1 MTIFFSC
8 LKKLKLI
15 TGLNIE
21 IIKSILEKSNFSEES
36 LNDLVEKD
44 YFKDVNFRKIKKQLI
59 IEIAEARIK
68 EFSNLILLK
77 NINVKKFLQKGAT
90 IFLQIDDNYTSC
102 FKQSYETLFSNNFFK
117 TETIWRR
124 HSEDYLNDA
133 NTLVQ
138 FGWKSEAIP
147 ITRENKSFIAR
158 IFEKIFK

>member
-1 MTIFFSC
+1 M
-8 LKKLKLI
+8 
-15 TGLNIE
+15 
-21 IIKSILEKSNFSEES
+21 
-36 LNDLVEKD
+36 
-44 YFKDVNFRKIKKQLI
+44 FKYISGTFI
-59 IEIAEARIK
+59 
-68 EFSNLILLK
+68 FSNIDVVSSKVNMKDSVPKTPCAISLFPKIPL
-77 NINVKKFLQKGAT
+77 KGAT